1 MTLNSG
7 APLQFFAV
15 SLFRRNHPMFGV
27 QVQSVAALHREAV
40 LRGPT
45 SILVAGDDAVLAQHD

>member
-1 MTLNSG
+1 
-7 APLQFFAV
+7 
-15 SLFRRNHPMFGV
+15 MFGV

-40 LRGPT
+40 LRPT

>member
-1 MTLNSG
+1 
-7 APLQFFAV
+7 
-15 SLFRRNHPMFGV
+15 MFGV

>member
-40 LRGPT
+40 LRPT